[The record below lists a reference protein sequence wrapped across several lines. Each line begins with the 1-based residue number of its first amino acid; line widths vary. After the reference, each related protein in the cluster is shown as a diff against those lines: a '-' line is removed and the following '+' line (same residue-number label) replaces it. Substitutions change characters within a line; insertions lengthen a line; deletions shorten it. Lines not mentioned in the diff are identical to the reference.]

1 MKTFNST
8 LLVIIFIIAAQI
20 NFAQYTPDSTVT
32 DYDGNVYRTVKIGN
46 QIWMAENLRSTHY
59 ADGTLIPDVVS
70 YNNSDSLEAIYGKLY
85 TWHAA
90 MKNSTSQKTQ
100 GASPNGWHIPSD
112 AEWKELENYLGGAAI
127 AGGKMKDTGTQH
139 WKAPNTG
146 ATNSSGL
153 SILPGGEYDAY
164 YTPHVF
170 RIINEYAVFWTST
183 QVGNLKARERFLTH
197 NSAASEIY
205 DWFKVMKYS
214 IRCIKDEITD
224 VEDEIIKPQGFK
236 LNQNYPNPFNPTTNI
251 EYSINNDLHVKLSVY
266 NVLGELLFNVVNSF
280 KTKGNYSEIID
291 MSNYNSGVYYYSLNA
306 GNITETKKMIYLK

>member
-1 MKTFNST
+1 MYKLNKI
-8 LLVIIFIIAAQI
+8 VIIILFLTFSGAA
-20 NFAQYTPDSTVT
+20 NAQFTPDSTVT
-32 DYDGNVYRTVKIGN
+32 DYDGNIYKTVKVGN

-100 GASPNGWHIPSD
+100 GVSPDGWHIPSD
-112 AEWKELENYLGGAAI
+112 AEWKELENYLGGAAV
-127 AGGKMKDTGTQH
+127 AGGKMKDTGTIY

-153 SILPGGEYDAY
+153 SIIPGGEYDAY
-164 YTPHVF
+164 YSPHVF

-183 QVGNLKARERFLTH
+183 QVGNLKARERYYTY
-197 NSAASEIY
+197 NSAASEIF

-214 IRCIKDEITD
+214 IRCVKDQVTD
-224 VEDEIIKPQGFK
+224 VEEVGVKSFDFK
-236 LNQNYPNPFNPTTNI
+236 LKQNYPNPFNPTTTI
-251 EYSINNDLHVKLSVY
+251 EYSIKQDMKVKISIY
-266 NVLGELLFNVVNSF
+266 NMLGELLFDVVDTF
-280 KTKGNYSEIID
+280 KTKGSYSETINLENYS
-291 MSNYNSGVYYYSLNA
+291 SGIYYYSLTA
-306 GNITETKKMIYLK
+306 GNNKDTKKMIYLK